1 MSESPMPLMA
11 GMFSSIGP
19 AVDST
24 TQAPI
29 LRARVQAAAA
39 SFTRKAMAQTEGP
52 CRRVKACGKPSLSAL
67 RMKFTS
73 PWR

>member
-1 MSESPMPLMA
+1 MPSID
-11 GMFSSIGP
+11 GMLSSIGP
-19 AVDST
+19 AWPGPGF
-24 TQAPI
+24 APRS
-29 LRARVQAAAA
+29 RARCQALAA

-52 CRRVKACGKPSLSAL
+52 CTRAKDWAKLSGSPF